1 MDENLAI
8 NSFLGSLINELQST
22 LGKPTL
28 NALIYR
34 IGQKSAE
41 IIAKRIL
48 EKHKQNGGNF
58 ENISAAFNL
67 FQGMVSQ
74 IFEVEQL
81 SQANDLDRTVIK
93 IKNRCPFHKLI
104 AEREDLE
111 YGGTLCQFSKAY
123 FEQTLKKLTNIKVEY
138 KLNGVKPIEDYCYVD
153 LVFLKD
159 LKEMEAKLKETNSQ
173 SIN

>member
-1 MDENLAI
+1 MDKNLAI

-67 FQGMVSQ
+67 FQSMVSQ

-81 SQANDLDRTVIK
+81 NQNNEEDRTVIK

-123 FEQTLKKLTNIKVEY
+123 FEQTLKKLTDIKVEY
-138 KLNGVKPIEDYCYVD
+138 KLNGVKPTEDYCYVD

>member
-1 MDENLAI
+1 MDKNLAI

-22 LGKPTL
+22 LGKSTL

-48 EKHKQNGGNF
+48 EKHKQKSNSF

-74 IFEVEQL
+74 LFEVEQL
-81 SQANDLDRTVIK
+81 SQNNTDDRTEIK
-93 IKNRCPFHKLI
+93 VKNICPFHKLI
-104 AEREDLE
+104 ANRENLE
-111 YGGTLCQFSKAY
+111 YGGTLCQFTKGY
-123 FEQTLKKLTNIKVEY
+123 FEQALRILTDIKVEY
-138 KLNGVKPIEDYCYVD
+138 KLNGIKPTDDYCYVD
-153 LVFLKD
+153 LIFFKD
-159 LKEMEAKLKETNSQ
+159 LKEMEAKLKQPNSE

>member
-1 MDENLAI
+1 MDKNLAI

-22 LGKPTL
+22 LGKSTL

-67 FQGMVSQ
+67 FQSMVSQ

-81 SQANDLDRTVIK
+81 NQNNEEDRTVIK

-123 FEQTLKKLTNIKVEY
+123 FEQTLKKLTDIKVEY
-138 KLNGVKPIEDYCYVD
+138 KLNGVKPTEDYCYVD

>member
-1 MDENLAI
+1 MDENLALG
-8 NSFLGSLINELQST
+8 SFLGSLVNELQST

-67 FQGMVSQ
+67 FQSMVSQ
-74 IFEVEQL
+74 LFEAELLNQ
-81 SQANDLDRTVIK
+81 NNEEDRTVIK

-111 YGGTLCQFSKAY
+111 YGGTLCQFTKAY
-123 FEQTLKKLTNIKVEY
+123 FEQTLKKLTDIKVEY
-138 KLNGVKPIEDYCYVD
+138 KLNGVKPTEDYCYVD

>member
-1 MDENLAI
+1 
-8 NSFLGSLINELQST
+8 
-22 LGKPTL
+22 
-28 NALIYR
+28 
-34 IGQKSAE
+34 
-41 IIAKRIL
+41 
-48 EKHKQNGGNF
+48 
-58 ENISAAFNL
+58 
-67 FQGMVSQ
+67 MVSQ

-81 SQANDLDRTVIK
+81 NQNNEEDRTVIK